1 MRRTKFRALGGD
13 RVYKRAIG
21 AGKTEISV
29 KVRLHSMTPP
39 RDNRALASL
48 CGVLNELD
56 VYYPD
61 TELRLVLEA
70 THAATA

>member
-1 MRRTKFRALGGD
+1 MFELPADLLPNYRGEL
-13 RVYKRAIG
+13 V
-21 AGKTEISV
+21 
-29 KVRLHSMTPP
+29 VRLHSMTTP

-56 VYYPD
+56 VSYPD

-70 THAATA
+70 TPAATESR